1 MPRARRRKVP
11 LMLRDDEAGPPT
23 PQQQPPEVTN
33 RHCTLSDV
41 ESEPDVSS
49 TNRKKP
55 RLEDEA
61 AEGQ

>member
-11 LMLRDDEAGPPT
+11 LILSDDEAGPPT
-23 PQQQPPEVTN
+23 PQQRPEVTDG
-33 RHCTLSDV
+33 HCALSDV

-55 RLEDEA
+55 RLDSEVD
-61 AEGQ
+61 GQ